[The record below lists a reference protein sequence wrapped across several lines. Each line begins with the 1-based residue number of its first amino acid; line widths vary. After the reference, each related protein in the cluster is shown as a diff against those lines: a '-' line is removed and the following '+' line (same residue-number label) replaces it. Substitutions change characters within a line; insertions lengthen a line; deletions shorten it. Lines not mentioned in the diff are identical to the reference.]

1 MPDSRRWR
9 EATRSWARG
18 TGRPGESDDQAAT
31 ARDAA
36 ETLVSAALEALTLDD
51 ASTWSLCV
59 ERLSGFPADP
69 RTVDLALVRRL
80 RHSVRIAWERGWL
93 PTDLARH
100 TARELS
106 GRHRSL
112 LVDAIAD
119 EMRSYGAA
127 TVDARW
133 RAQLEALGAE
143 VWWNADEERLRTW
156 RTREAVPV
164 SASVAAVLE
173 LLRVL
178 AALPRLAL
186 IGPLP
191 GTAVRSEAS
200 VRRASAAAP
209 DQKMLSKVR
218 ALLAKAE
225 STEFPEEAEALSA
238 RAQELMTKHSIDH
251 ALLSVSK
258 DGPTGPNGC
267 RIPVDAPYES
277 PKAVLLTV
285 VAEANRCRA
294 VWHREL
300 GLSTV
305 LGFPA
310 DLAATE
316 MLFTSLLVQ
325 ATSAMVRA
333 GSQQDTLGRSRT
345 RSFRH
350 AFLNA
355 YAARIGERLHAAS
368 ARATQEAAQDTATR
382 QDLLPVLSAR
392 DQAVDQAV
400 NDLFPALTRGRARR
414 VSNYEGWVAGRAA
427 ADLAALHSNDRISTT
442 S

>member
-9 EATRSWARG
+9 QATHSRARDSSRHDRS
-18 TGRPGESDDQAAT
+18 GRQTAAG
-31 ARDAA
+31 RDAA
-36 ETLVSAALEALTLDD
+36 EKLIGLALEAFARDD
-51 ASTWSLCV
+51 RAAWTHCV
-59 ERLSGFPADP
+59 ETLAALLVDP

-80 RHSVRIAWERGWL
+80 RLSVRTAWERGWL
-93 PTDLARH
+93 PADLARH
-100 TARELS
+100 VSRELG

-112 LVDAIAD
+112 LVDAVAD
-119 EMRSYGAA
+119 EMRSYSAP
-127 TVDARW
+127 TVDPRW
-133 RAQLEALGAE
+133 RGHLESLGAD
-143 VWWNADEERLRTW
+143 VWWESDEDRLRVW
-156 RTREAVPV
+156 REQETV
-164 SASVAAVLE
+164 STSTSVAAVLE
-173 LLRVL
+173 LVCFLS
-178 AALPRLAL
+178 ALPRLAM

-191 GTAVRSEAS
+191 GTAGAGEAS
-200 VRRASAAAP
+200 VKRAHYEAP
-209 DQKMLSKVR
+209 DQRMLGKVR

-251 ALLSVSK
+251 ALLSVSE
-258 DGPTGPNGC
+258 DGPVGPGGV

-333 GSQQDTLGRSRT
+333 GSQQDPLGRSRT

-355 YAARIGERLHAAS
+355 YAARIGERLHTAS
-368 ARATQEAAQDTATR
+368 DRATQEAAAR
-382 QDLLPVLSAR
+382 HDLLPVLTAR

-427 ADLAALHSNDRISTT
+427 ADLAALHSNDQISTP
-442 S
+442 

>member
-9 EATRSWARG
+9 HASHSWTRGAS
-18 TGRPGESDDQAAT
+18 RPGGPEHQAAE

-36 ETLVSAALEALTLDD
+36 EQLINAALDALALSDASALTL
-51 ASTWSLCV
+51 CV
-59 ERLSGFPADP
+59 DRLSGFQGDP
-69 RTVDLALVRRL
+69 RIVDLALVRRL
-80 RHSVRIAWERGWL
+80 RHAVRTAWERGWL
-93 PTDLARH
+93 PADLARH
-100 TARELS
+100 AARELS

-119 EMRSYGAA
+119 EMRTYGAA

-133 RAQLEALGAE
+133 RGQVEALRAN
-143 VWWNADEERLRTW
+143 VWWAADEDRLQAW
-156 RTREAVPV
+156 RAARSVPAP
-164 SASVAAVLE
+164 ASMMAALE
-173 LLRVL
+173 LLRLL
-178 AALPRLAL
+178 AALPRLAM
-186 IGPLP
+186 IGSLP
-191 GTAVRSEAS
+191 GTAVRDDAS
-200 VRRASAAAP
+200 MRRAPSAVP
-209 DQKMLSKVR
+209 DQRMLGKVR

-238 RAQELMTKHSIDH
+238 RAQELITKHSIDH
-251 ALLSVSK
+251 ALLSVSGE
-258 DGPTGPNGC
+258 DPVGPDGC

-333 GSQQDTLGRSRT
+333 GSHQDTLGRSRT

-355 YAARIGERLHAAS
+355 YAARIGERLHTAS
-368 ARATQEAAQDTATR
+368 TRATQEAAANH
-382 QDLLPVLSAR
+382 DLLPVLSAR

-414 VSNYEGWVAGRAA
+414 VSNYEGWIAGRAA
-427 ADLAALHSNDRISTT
+427 ADLAALNSNDQISTT

>member
-1 MPDSRRWR
+1 M
-9 EATRSWARG
+9 
-18 TGRPGESDDQAAT
+18 Q
-31 ARDAA
+31 
-36 ETLVSAALEALTLDD
+36 ALTLDD
-51 ASTWSLCV
+51 ASAWTLYAD
-59 ERLSGFPADP
+59 RLSAFHGDP
-69 RTVDLALVRRL
+69 RTVDLTLLRRL
-80 RHSVRIAWERGWL
+80 RSSVRTAWERGWL
-93 PTDLARH
+93 PADLARH

-106 GRHRSL
+106 ARHRSL
-112 LVDAIAD
+112 LVDSIAD
-119 EMRSYGAA
+119 ELRSYGAA
-127 TVDARW
+127 TVDDRW
-133 RAQLEALGAE
+133 RAQLEALGADI
-143 VWWNADEERLRTW
+143 WWDSDDERLTAW
-156 RTREAVPV
+156 RARKAVSM
-164 SASVAAVLE
+164 SASVKAALE
-173 LLRVL
+173 LLRLL
-178 AALPRLAL
+178 AVLPRLAM

-191 GTAVRSEAS
+191 GTTARSDTSA
-200 VRRASAAAP
+200 RRAPATAP
-209 DQKMLSKVR
+209 DQRMLGKVR

-251 ALLSVSK
+251 ALLSVSQE
-258 DGPTGPNGC
+258 DPSGPDGC

-294 VWHREL
+294 VWHRDL

-333 GSQQDTLGRSRT
+333 GSQQDMLGRSRT

-355 YAARIGERLHAAS
+355 YAARIGERLQAAS
-368 ARATQEAAQDTATR
+368 TRATQEAATN

-392 DQAVDQAV
+392 DEAVDQAV

-414 VSNYEGWVAGRAA
+414 VSNYEGWIAGRAA
-427 ADLAALHSNDRISTT
+427 ADLAALQSNDEIPSATP
-442 S
+442 

>member
-9 EATRSWARG
+9 HASHSCGRG
-18 TGRPGESDDQAAT
+18 AGHPDQAAS
-31 ARDAA
+31 ARDTA
-36 ETLVSAALEALTLDD
+36 ERLIDAALDALALDD
-51 ASTWSLCV
+51 ASTWSRCV
-59 ERLSGFPADP
+59 ERLSDVQDDP
-69 RTVDLALVRRL
+69 RIVDLALIRTL
-80 RHSVRIAWERGWL
+80 RGSVRTAWERGWL
-93 PTDLARH
+93 PSDLARH
-100 TARELS
+100 SARELTV
-106 GRHRSL
+106 RHRSL

-119 EMRSYGAA
+119 EMRTYSAA
-127 TVDARW
+127 TVDSRW
-133 RAQLEALGAE
+133 RAQLEALSAD
-143 VWWNADEERLRTW
+143 VWWASDDDRLESW
-156 RTREAVPV
+156 RAREDV
-164 SASVAAVLE
+164 SASVCVASVLE
-173 LLRVL
+173 LLRLL
-178 AALPRLAL
+178 AVLPRLAM
-186 IGPLP
+186 IGPPP
-191 GTAVRSEAS
+191 GSAVRNEAS
-200 VRRASAAAP
+200 RRRAASAAP
-209 DQKMLSKVR
+209 DQRMLSKVR

-238 RAQELMTKHSIDH
+238 RAQELITKHSIDH
-251 ALLSVSK
+251 ALLAASE
-258 DGPTGPNGC
+258 DGPTGPDGC

-305 LGFPA
+305 LGFSA

-333 GSQQDTLGRSRT
+333 GSHQDNLGRSRT

-368 ARATQEAAQDTATR
+368 TRATREAAANQN
-382 QDLLPVLSAR
+382 LLPVLSAR
-392 DQAVDQAV
+392 EEAVDQAV
-400 NDLFPALTRGRARR
+400 SDLFPALTRGRTRR
-414 VSNYEGWVAGRAA
+414 VTNYEGWVAGRAA
-427 ADLAALHSNDRISTT
+427 ADLAALHANDQISTP

>member
-9 EATRSWARG
+9 QASHSWARG
-18 TGRPGESDDQAAT
+18 TSRPGEPDDQAT
-31 ARDAA
+31 SARDTA
-36 ETLVSAALEALTLDD
+36 ETLVSAALEALALND
-51 ASTWSLCV
+51 ASAWTLCV
-59 ERLSGFPADP
+59 ERLSGFPDDP

-80 RHSVRIAWERGWL
+80 RHAVRTAWERGWL
-93 PTDLARH
+93 PADLARH
-100 TARELS
+100 TGRQLS

-119 EMRSYGAA
+119 EMRSYGTA
-127 TVDARW
+127 TVDVRW
-133 RAQLEALGAE
+133 RTQLETLGAE
-143 VWWNADEERLRTW
+143 VWWGADEERLRTW
-156 RTREAVPV
+156 RTRKAVSV
-164 SASVAAVLE
+164 AASVAAVLE

-178 AALPRLAL
+178 AALPRLAM

-191 GTAVRSEAS
+191 GTAVRDDAS
-200 VRRASAAAP
+200 ARRASGAAP
-209 DQKMLSKVR
+209 DQRMLGKVR

-225 STEFPEEAEALSA
+225 STEFPDEAEALSA

-251 ALLSVSK
+251 ALLSVSE
-258 DGPTGPNGC
+258 DGGPTGPDGC

-325 ATSAMVRA
+325 ATPAMVRA
-333 GSQQDTLGRSRT
+333 GAQQDTLGRSRT

-368 ARATQEAAQDTATR
+368 TRATQEAAAQ
-382 QDLLPVLSAR
+382 QNLLPVLSAR
-392 DQAVDQAV
+392 DEAVDKAV

-427 ADLAALHSNDRISTT
+427 ADLAALHSNDQISTT

>member
-1 MPDSRRWR
+1 MPDSRRR
-9 EATRSWARG
+9 YASHSCGRG
-18 TGRPGESDDQAAT
+18 TTDPDGPDPRAASERDT
-31 ARDAA
+31 AERLIDAA
-36 ETLVSAALEALTLDD
+36 LNALALDD
-51 ASTWSLCV
+51 ATAWSLCV
-59 ERLSGFPADP
+59 ERLARLSDDP
-69 RTVDLALVRRL
+69 RIVDLALTRRL
-80 RHSVRIAWERGWL
+80 RASVRTAWERGWL

-100 TARELS
+100 SARELA

-119 EMRSYGAA
+119 EMQTYSAA

-133 RAQLEALGAE
+133 RAQLEALGAD
-143 VWWNADEERLRTW
+143 VWWEADSDRLETW
-156 RTREAVPV
+156 RAREDVPL
-164 SASVAAVLE
+164 SACVAAALE
-173 LLRVL
+173 LLRLLTV
-178 AALPRLAL
+178 LPRLAL

-191 GTAVRSEAS
+191 GTAVRNEPS
-200 VRRASAAAP
+200 RRQNSSAAT
-209 DQKMLSKVR
+209 DQRMLSRIR

-238 RAQELMTKHSIDH
+238 RAQELITKHSIDH
-251 ALLSVSK
+251 ALLSAAE
-258 DGPTGPNGC
+258 DGPTGPDGC

-316 MLFTSLLVQ
+316 MLYTSLLVQ

-333 GSQQDTLGRSRT
+333 GSHQDTLGRSRT

-368 ARATQEAAQDTATR
+368 TRATREAAAN

-392 DQAVDQAV
+392 EQAVDQAV
-400 NDLFPALTRGRARR
+400 SDLFPALTRGRTRR
-414 VSNYEGWVAGRAA
+414 VSNYEGWIAGRAA
-427 ADLAALHSNDRISTT
+427 ADLAALHANDQITT
-442 S
+442 PSQAR

>member
-1 MPDSRRWR
+1 M
-9 EATRSWARG
+9 
-18 TGRPGESDDQAAT
+18 
-31 ARDAA
+31 
-36 ETLVSAALEALTLDD
+36 
-51 ASTWSLCV
+51 
-59 ERLSGFPADP
+59 
-69 RTVDLALVRRL
+69 
-80 RHSVRIAWERGWL
+80 
-93 PTDLARH
+93 
-100 TARELS
+100 
-106 GRHRSL
+106 
-112 LVDAIAD
+112 DAIAD

-127 TVDARW
+127 TVDIRW
-133 RAQLEALGAE
+133 RAQLETLGAE
-143 VWWNADEERLRTW
+143 VWWDADDDRLRIW
-156 RTREAVPV
+156 RARQTVTT
-164 SASVAAVLE
+164 STSVATALE
-173 LLRVL
+173 LLGL
-178 AALPRLAL
+178 LSALPRLAF

-191 GTAVRSEAS
+191 GAAVGRST
-200 VRRASAAAP
+200 AP
-209 DQKMLSKVR
+209 DAPAADQRMLGKVR

-251 ALLSVSK
+251 ALLSASEG
-258 DGPTGPNGC
+258 DASGPDGC

-325 ATSAMVRA
+325 ATSAMVRT
-333 GSQQDTLGRSRT
+333 GSQQDGLGRSRT

-355 YAARIGERLHAAS
+355 YAARIGERLHTARE
-368 ARATQEAAQDTATR
+368 RATQEAGSSQ

-392 DQAVDQAV
+392 DQAVDRAV
-400 NDLFPALTRGRARR
+400 NDLFPALTRSRARR

-427 ADLAALHSNDRISTT
+427 ADLAALHSNDQISPR
-442 S
+442 